1 MHGIIIAY
9 SLMSFRLLRFGTAF
23 FLRMELTASLTPTT
37 DRSMLNWRRKMLS
50 DVYSLTIWE
59 VTTFS

>member
-50 DVYSLTIWE
+50 DVYSLTI
-59 VTTFS
+59 

>member
-50 DVYSLTIWE
+50 DVYSSAIRTAITL
-59 VTTFS
+59 S